1 MQSNSHSI
9 AITLTKFFLIPEWTW
24 PSGCNCVF
32 YPPPPPLLIETLFH
46 SSSAA
51 NKKNYYTLIFVKS
64 REICFWCEY
73 LTVLS
78 FFFYHLAWF
87 MIATKWLW
95 HDGKLFIFTVIWRV
109 ILIPFSQESFYS
121 LAKLIR
127 SKLEWKA
134 YSGDWNAPFPF
145 VYRHRMSSN
154 SSCIH
159 SFIRS

>member
-24 PSGCNCVF
+24 PSGCNCVLD
-32 YPPPPPLLIETLFH
+32 PPPPLLIETLFH

-78 FFFYHLAWF
+78 FFFLSFGLVYDRNKMTLAWRQTIYF
-87 MIATKWLW
+87 HCHMTC
-95 HDGKLFIFTVIWRV
+95 V

>member
-1 MQSNSHSI
+1 MCFRS
-9 AITLTKFFLIPEWTW
+9 
-24 PSGCNCVF
+24 
-32 YPPPPPLLIETLFH
+32 PPPLPIETFFH
-46 SSSAA
+46 TSGAA

-78 FFFYHLAWF
+78 FFLSFGLVYDRNKMTLAWRQTIYF
-87 MIATKWLW
+87 HCHMTC
-95 HDGKLFIFTVIWRV
+95 V

-121 LAKLIR
+121 LAKLIF

-145 VYRHRMSSN
+145 VYRLRMSSN

-159 SFIRS
+159 SFIRLIIGRNLANWLHCRARKYHRIQFCPQPS